1 MNTRILRLLFS
12 ISTDYVIFFGYSP
25 FQINLINKIR
35 NSNEEFLNSKI
46 LLFDLNKSLNGQNQ
60 FKKTCHKFE
69 SFIEYNNLSTINL
82 IQILILIKLRNI
94 NVIHG
99 NYNSKTFK
107 ILSKIHSKHL
117 FGLDDG
123 SNSLL
128 MPFRL
133 ENKFK
138 KFFTIFPVLKECNNL
153 KKYVDIVE
161 IEKGFR
167 NKTLSNKIKYNDVY
181 ICGSADVE
189 QGLIKEEIY
198 MNKVSVIINYLKNYS
213 FKNIFYYPHRRESIF
228 KLKKLEISCDDSQ
241 KVCFLKPLIPFD
253 DYYAINNLKA
263 CVISLTSTLEK
274 SLGFILDHNNFL
286 IKPIRYSPNY
296 IDQNYC
302 LDYSIISSS
311 LSSKFRREEL
321 LIFLNNQLI
330 NYIDFLSDTDL
341 LKSSMIK
348 IQHKQIIDIIT
359 FYFENRK
366 IQKWKGQPILISD
379 KFNIFRWNKILENY
393 KLINYLQ
400 IAPELIIGHL

>member
-1 MNTRILRLLFS
+1 MNTRILILLFS
-12 ISTDYVIFFGYSP
+12 RINNYVIFFGYSP
-25 FQINLINKIR
+25 FQINLINKLR

-60 FKKTCHKFE
+60 FKKTCYKFK
-69 SFIEYNNLSTINL
+69 SFIEYDNLSIINL

-94 NVIHG
+94 RVIHG

-133 ENKFK
+133 EHKFN
-138 KFFTIFPVLKECNNL
+138 KFFTIFPVLKECKNL
-153 KKYVDIVE
+153 NKYVDIVE
-161 IEKGFR
+161 IKKGFR

-198 MNKVSVIINYLKNYS
+198 LNKVSAIINYLKKYPY
-213 FKNIFYYPHRRESIF
+213 KNIFYYPHRRESIF
-228 KLKKLEISCDDSQ
+228 KLKKLEISCNDFQ
-241 KVCFLKPLIPFD
+241 KVFFLKPLIPFD

-263 CVISLTSTLEK
+263 CVISFTSTLEK

-286 IKPIRYSPNY
+286 IKPIRYSPND

-311 LSSKFRREEL
+311 LSSKFIREEI
-321 LIFLNNQLI
+321 LIFLNNRLI
-330 NYIDFLSDTDL
+330 NNIDFLRNKEL
-341 LKSSMIK
+341 LNSSMKK
-348 IQHKQIIDIIT
+348 IHNKQIIDIVT
-359 FYFENRK
+359 FYIENRK
-366 IQKWKGQPILISD
+366 IQKWKGHPILISD
-379 KFNIFRWNKILENY
+379 KSNIFRWNKILENY

-400 IAPELIIGHL
+400 IAPELIIGYL